1 MADLKKIVYLTETQ
15 KEELFTNNSVTVNG
29 VTVTFNADD
38 LYVTPNGGSAPVVDG
53 SGMHRKIWATD
64 AETIPNGATAGDI
77 VLVQTSAIN
86 NETVEM
92 SGSNSN
98 GSYVRFTDGT
108 QICWKRVTL
117 GTVACTTAWGA
128 LYESGYF
135 QLGDWPI
142 AFIDV
147 PVAPYVR
154 VAAYNS
160 YTCIP
165 ELHKD
170 VTATSAG
177 QACFWRANSQTCPGV
192 VVEVMA
198 IGRWK

>member
-1 MADLKKIVYLTETQ
+1 MANLTKIVYLSEAQ
-15 KEELFTNNSVTVNG
+15 KDELFTNG
-29 VTVTFNADD
+29 TVTANGQTITYNDND
-38 LYVTPNGGSAPVVDG
+38 LYVT
-53 SGMHRKIWATD
+53 SGDYDTNRKIWLTGIATVP
-64 AETIPNGATAGDI
+64 TGATAGDI
-77 VLVQTSAIN
+77 VLVQTSAMS
-86 NETVEM
+86 NETVET

-108 QICWKRVTL
+108 QICWKTVNL
-117 GTVACTTAWGA
+117 GTVTCTTAWGA

-135 QLGDWPI
+135 QLGDWAIP
-142 AFIDV
+142 FIST
-147 PVAPYVR
+147 PVSPYVH
-154 VAAYNS
+154 VSSYTS

-177 QACFWRANSQTCPGV
+177 QACFWRANSQTCPGIV
-192 VVEVMA
+192 VDVMA